1 MAKRLLRAAPF
12 AVASRA
18 SFADSVTLVSAG
30 NRGLT
35 FGVFAVLFLL
45 TLGITWAAARRN
57 STATDFYTA
66 GAGISPRMNGLAI
79 AGDYL
84 SAAAFLGVSG
94 LIALYGLDGISYLV
108 GFFVSF
114 IPVLILIAEPCR
126 NLGKFTLGDVLAF
139 RNNFRATKL
148 VVAVSSILV
157 ALFYMVPQV
166 VGGAVIVRAL
176 VGIPY
181 ELSVVAVGTLMLMYV
196 LFGGMRATTSVQVL
210 KAVLLISFCLILVIL
225 SWLPY
230 GFDIEAFFKGVISNA
245 SVRQHAQ
252 ELVAGTSTLSVADA
266 GRRLLA
272 PGLYLKHPLEQVS
285 LGMALVLGTAAM
297 PHIVVRFFAIPNA
310 KAARESALYAMFAI
324 GFCHLLIVAI
334 GFSAALN
341 VGPKAIL
348 AMDKGGNLA
357 APMLAQFLGG
367 GPNSLLGNL
376 MLAIVAAVSFA
387 TIVAVV
393 AGLTLAAASSLAH
406 DVYVGAIK
414 NGVATDREQVG
425 AARVATLLMAMIA
438 VGAGIAAK
446 GQNVAQLVGLGY
458 AVAASANLPALICT
472 LYWRRCN
479 TAGVV
484 AGVLGG
490 TMLSIGL
497 VLISPN
503 MTYPLV
509 QKAAAMKAVAT
520 ISEQIAVTQDSRVRK
535 RLEAQR
541 AVAQSTATA
550 IPDGAR
556 SIVGLQKPLI
566 DLRNPGIV
574 SIPSG
579 FLLVIVFSLL
589 SRSRLSESRWAELC
603 VRRETGIGAAD
614 VFDVEIDRRRLAP
627 ARFAPEAVA
636 SQVQPRSERVSVTAT
651 AMIEMD

>member
-1 MAKRLLRAAPF
+1 MFKRILCALPLSAASSAALANVP
-12 AVASRA
+12 
-18 SFADSVTLVSAG
+18 TLVSAD

-45 TLGITWAAARRN
+45 TLGITWVAARRN
-57 STATDFYTA
+57 ATASDFYTA
-66 GAGISPRMNGLAI
+66 GGGIGARMNGLAI

-94 LIALYGLDGISYLV
+94 LIALYGLDGISYVV

-157 ALFYMVPQV
+157 ALFYMVPQI

-176 VGIPY
+176 IGIPY
-181 ELSVVAVGTLMLMYV
+181 ELSVTAVGVLMLMYV

-210 KAVLLISFCLILVIL
+210 KAILLISFCLILVML
-225 SWLPY
+225 SWMPY
-230 GFDIEAFFKGVISNA
+230 GFNIEAFFRGVISDAAIQQHVRGLVGGA
-245 SVRQHAQ
+245 S
-252 ELVAGTSTLSVADA
+252 SLSVADA
-266 GRRLLA
+266 GQRLLA
-272 PGLYLKHPLEQVS
+272 PGLYLKNPLEQIS

-297 PHIVVRFFAIPNA
+297 PHILMRFFTVPNA
-310 KAARESALYAMFAI
+310 KAARKSALYAMFAI
-324 GFCHLLIVAI
+324 GLCHLLIVVI

-367 GPNSLLGNL
+367 GPDSLLGNF

-414 NGVATDREQVG
+414 NGVATEREQVA
-425 AARVATLLMAMIA
+425 AARVATLLMAAIS
-438 VGAGIAAK
+438 VSAGIAAK

-458 AVAASANLPALICT
+458 AVAASANLPALVCT

-484 AGVLGG
+484 AGVVGG
-490 TMLSIGL
+490 TLLSIGL
-497 VLISPN
+497 VLVSPN
-503 MTYPLV
+503 MTYPLL
-509 QKAAAMKAVAT
+509 QKEAAMKTAT
-520 ISEQIAVTQDSRVRK
+520 TLAQQIDNTQDATQRQK
-535 RLEAQR
+535 LAGQLGAAQ
-541 AVAQSTATA
+541 ATVAA
-550 IPDGAR
+550 IPDDAR
-556 SIVGLQKPLI
+556 SIVGLRKPLI
-566 DLRNPGIV
+566 ALRNPGII
-574 SIPSG
+574 SIPFG
-579 FLLVIVFSLL
+579 FFLVFLFSLL
-589 SRSRLSESRWAELC
+589 SRSRLSESRWAELS
-603 VRRETGIGAAD
+603 VRCETGIGAA
-614 VFDVEIDRRRLAP
+614 
-627 ARFAPEAVA
+627 EAVA
-636 SQVQPRSERVSVTAT
+636 H
-651 AMIEMD
+651 